1 MDEHQG
7 ETPPGPGQKPEP
19 VAAPK
24 EAQQPDSQEPV
35 SITRAQYEEL
45 KTLAAE
51 RDEFLKRLQ
60 RAVADCQNL
69 QKLMGK
75 RRDEDTR
82 RAVRDVALKFV
93 PLADSLAS
101 ALELAART
109 RGAEELAEGLQVAAR
124 EFYRALEG
132 FNIRPVEAVGK
143 PFDPRYHEA
152 VLQEPAQGVP
162 PNTVVRELKK
172 GFLMGSEVIRPT
184 QVTVAAPEKK
194 KE

>member
-1 MDEHQG
+1 MDEQQG
-7 ETPPGPGQKPEP
+7 ETPPGPGQKSD
-19 VAAPK
+19 APPRG
-24 EAQQPDSQEPV
+24 AQQPGGQEPV

-75 RRDEDTR
+75 RRDEASR
-82 RAVRDVALKFV
+82 QAIRDVTLKFV

-109 RGAEELAEGLQVAAR
+109 KGAEELAEGLQVAAR
-124 EFYRALEG
+124 EFYRVLEA
-132 FNIRPVEAVGK
+132 FNIRPMEAVGK

-172 GFLMGSEVIRPT
+172 GFLMGSEVIRPA